1 MGGRRVPSP
10 GCVQVGGLDA
20 AGKALCGEDGE
31 ALRLDVEIT
40 VLVSEE
46 RIDDLNA
53 GFSNYIASGS
63 PHAMKDLCRRRR
75 PPTTPLANAYHFLSR
90 ARAPNASPVSA
101 VRRRGSRAGNTPRF
115 VNV

>member
-1 MGGRRVPSP
+1 MKLGGRRVPSP

-53 GFSNYIASGS
+53 GFSNYIAS
-63 PHAMKDLCRRRR
+63 AL
-75 PPTTPLANAYHFLSR
+75 PTR
-90 ARAPNASPVSA
+90 
-101 VRRRGSRAGNTPRF
+101 
-115 VNV
+115 